1 MKHYWEITSRYLK
14 QNKKRTMFTI
24 FGVALTVLLLYAGL
38 NLAYGYLLQQRQDG
52 NYAGVLILAVL
63 LIAYIFAV
71 FVRNNLCT
79 GSESGIKESK
89 IVFYSLIK

>member
-38 NLAYGYLLQQRQDG
+38 NLAYGYLLQQGRM
-52 NYAGVLILAVL
+52 AAMP
-63 LIAYIFAV
+63 V
-71 FVRNNLCT
+71 F
-79 GSESGIKESK
+79 
-89 IVFYSLIK
+89 